1 MKGRLWG
8 LENIST
14 ELDDII
20 EIKNISTDEEE
31 KDVQF
36 YILDLEDEMEKDFD
50 NGDGFKIIDKKGL
63 DDKNERTE
71 DGIFSPKFGSIF
83 GDENAFKELYRCQC
97 GELMGKFYKDETCHL
112 CNSLVKY
119 KDKNVKMTGWFYL
132 ENYNIIHPQMF
143 EFLSSL
149 IGPKYFDAILKP
161 EWNDDDD
168 GNPIKPTIDPKTRN
182 ILKYQHIGMIEFQNR
197 FEEICAFFYSKKK
210 DKKLIYEF
218 IMENKDK
225 VFTSALPVH
234 ALFLRPLV
242 ITDEDLDYIPVNKKY
257 ASLSTKIY
265 NLNNKY
271 LCMTKR
277 NEKIVVSTLYGA
289 QKKYEEAM
297 QLILETISTKNG
309 HIRNQI
315 LGSRLNHSGRFVI
328 TPLSGSKIN
337 EVEMPYLGF
346 LAEFKPEITNI
357 LTKIMNI
364 TVSEAHSM
372 WTKAYQK
379 FDKRIYDVMTY
390 IVENHKPMILLNRNP
405 TLNFGGILEMTVSRV
420 KADYTDLTLSIP
432 INILNILAGDFD
444 GDALNTVSIK
454 GRYLADAYYLYD
466 PRYNM
471 LIDKNDGLFN
481 NAFNL
486 IKEQM
491 ISLHEFCMIP
501 RDNGVRTKRV
511 IKVGHI
517 EPEDFD
523 RMNTIKVIKVKKKK
537 KKHVMKIK
545 KRV

>member
-1 MKGRLWG
+1 MYNRG
-8 LENIST
+8 
-14 ELDDII
+14 
-20 EIKNISTDEEE
+20 EEE
-31 KDVQF
+31 DIEVKKALMIADDEKEVEF
-36 YILDLEDEMEKDFD
+36 YILDLEDEMELDLD
-50 NGDGFKIIDKKGL
+50 SGDGFKIVDKKGL

-97 GELMGKFYKDETCHL
+97 GELMGKFYKDETCRI
-112 CNSLVKY
+112 CNSAVIY

-132 ENYNIIHPQMF
+132 EKYSVIHPQMF
-143 EFLSSL
+143 EFISSL
-149 IGPKYFDAILKP
+149 IGPKYFDGMLEPKWD
-161 EWNDDDD
+161 EDDD
-168 GNPIKPTIDPKTRN
+168 GNPVKPVIDPNTRN
-182 ILKYQHIGMIEFQNR
+182 IMKYQNIGMLEFQNR
-197 FEEICAFFYSKKK
+197 FEEICEFFYSKKK
-210 DKKLIYEF
+210 DKKQIYDF

-257 ASLSTKIY
+257 SSLSTKIY

-271 LCMTKR
+271 MYMTDR
-277 NEKIVVSTLYGA
+277 NEKIVASTLYGA
-289 QKKYEEAM
+289 QKKYAEAAK
-297 QLILETISTKNG
+297 LIYETISTKNG

-357 LTKIMNI
+357 LTKIMDI
-364 TVSEAHSM
+364 TVAEANSL
-372 WTKAYQK
+372 WSKAYQK
-379 FDKRIYDVMTY
+379 FDKRIYDIMTY

-405 TLNFGGILEMTVSRV
+405 TLNYGGILEMRVSRV
-420 KADYTDLTLSIP
+420 KEDYTDLTLSIP

-454 GRYLADAYYLYD
+454 GKYLADAYYLYD

-491 ISLHEFCMIP
+491 ICVHEFCMIA
-501 RDNGVRTKRV
+501 RDAGVRTKRV
-511 IKVGHI
+511 MHVGNISPDAFDEINGTKPKKKIKV
-517 EPEDFD
+517 
-523 RMNTIKVIKVKKKK
+523 KVKKKK
-537 KKHVMKIK
+537 KKHIMKIRK
-545 KRV
+545 KIL